1 MSILDLI
8 MRNKKPAIWNRFKS
22 MGARNLPKN
31 VDPPRSP
38 EDALAMGYRMGLQA
52 GYGEGLAD
60 GVDLGMD
67 VGTCFATSAAFPVV
81 SFSEPV
87 DVC

>member
-8 MRNKKPAIWNRFKS
+8 LRKKKQSIWRRFIS
-22 MGARNLPKN
+22 MGDRASPQ

-38 EDALAMGYRMGLQA
+38 EDAMTMGYRMGLQA

-67 VGTCFATSAAFPVV
+67 VGTCFATSAAIPVV
-81 SFSEPV
+81 SFPEPV

>member
-1 MSILDLI
+1 MSILDII
-8 MRNKKPAIWNRFKS
+8 MRNKKPAIWRRFVAMS
-22 MGARNLPKN
+22 DRDLPKS

-67 VGTCFATSAAFPVV
+67 VGTCFATSDATPVV
-81 SFSEPV
+81 SFHEPF

>member
-8 MRNKKPAIWNRFKS
+8 LRNKRPAIWRRFLS
-22 MGARNLPKN
+22 MGDRDLPDVK
-31 VDPPRSP
+31 PPRKP
-38 EDALAMGYRMGLQA
+38 KDALAMGYRMGLQA

-67 VGTCFATSAAFPVV
+67 VGTCFAAVV
-81 SFSEPV
+81 STPAVPIPDPF

>member
-8 MRNKKPAIWNRFKS
+8 MRNKKPIIWSRFLS
-22 MGARNLPKN
+22 MGGRDLPQN
-31 VDPPRSP
+31 VDPPKTP
-38 EDALAMGYRMGLQA
+38 EDAMAMGYRMGLQA

-67 VGTCFATSAAFPVV
+67 VGTCFAQSAATPVISFP
-81 SFSEPV
+81 EPV